1 VGDSLDSTGIHG
13 LHYPDEHMRQYSLSL
28 TLAATAAALLATD
41 AHAQAGRGATAQQQ
55 ARAGAQANQPWQCA
69 PTDAARAFQRSVR
82 IDSLRAGQRSVA
94 PPSGTTPVTGG
105 TQRSQQFPEFDV
117 VLDVPNLCVNR
128 VFLKVDSLSAK
139 LSLDAR
145 VSNLVRVNAGADV
158 FIGNVDLTI
167 EGVRAQALLLVDLD
181 DVVYIVDQTL
191 TFVDNNPQV
200 IDKLGSTLQNV
211 GGSVGGLVGNTLGGL
226 ILTTRNLADGN
237 VLQRVV
243 NNATGEILERTVG
256 AAGSLVGQR
265 VVGNL
270 LRMNVLRET
279 QNAAGDVVRQVRD
292 ESGKV
297 LEYTLNRATN
307 AISGLRILP

>member
-1 VGDSLDSTGIHG
+1 
-13 LHYPDEHMRQYSLSL
+13 M
-28 TLAATAAALLATD
+28 LLAPPL
-41 AHAQAGRGATAQQQ
+41 QSQ
-55 ARAGAQANQPWQCA
+55 ARPGGTTQQLARGTQGSQPWQCA
-69 PTDAARAFQRSVR
+69 PTDAARSFQRAVR
-82 IDSLRAGQRSVA
+82 IDSLRAGQRAMTPPAGTA
-94 PPSGTTPVTGG
+94 PITGG

-128 VFLKVDSLSAK
+128 VFLKVDSLTAK

-145 VSNLVRVNAGADV
+145 VANLVRVNAGADV
-158 FIGNVDLTI
+158 FVGNVDLTI

-200 IDKLGSTLQNV
+200 IDQLGSTLQNV
-211 GGSVGGLVGNTLGGL
+211 GGSVGGVVGNTLGGL

-243 NNATGEILERTVG
+243 NNATGEVLERTLG

-265 VVGNL
+265 VVGNI

-279 QNAAGDVVRQVRD
+279 TNAAGDVVRQVRD

-297 LEYTLNRATN
+297 LEYTLNRATS

>member
-1 VGDSLDSTGIHG
+1 MRHPAASLLIACATG
-13 LHYPDEHMRQYSLSL
+13 
-28 TLAATAAALLATD
+28 LLFASE
-41 AHAQAGRGATAQQQ
+41 ARSQARPGGNAQQATRGVQ
-55 ARAGAQANQPWQCA
+55 GSQPWQCA
-69 PTDAARAFQRSVR
+69 PADAARSFQRAVR
-82 IDSLRAGQRSVA
+82 IDSLRAGQRSMA
-94 PPSGTTPVTGG
+94 PPAGTTPVTGG

-128 VFLKVDSLSAK
+128 VFLKVDTLTAK

-200 IDKLGSTLQNV
+200 IDQLGSTLQNV
-211 GGSVGGLVGNTLGGL
+211 GGSVGGVVGNTLGGL

-243 NNATGEILERTVG
+243 DNASGEILERTLG
-256 AAGSLVGQR
+256 AAGALVGQR
-265 VVGNL
+265 VVGNV

-279 QNAAGDVVRQVRD
+279 TNAAGDLVRQVRD